1 MSLSESSDP
10 FDSQFVV
17 SNDDDT
23 SATLSITG
31 EVDVANSP
39 ELREALYSLIDR
51 GVTNVIVDASGMD
64 FIDSSG
70 LGVLVGALKHIRDCS
85 GDLVVRSL
93 QPATRRVFEVTGL
106 MKVFTIPD

>member
-10 FDSQFVV
+10 GAELLV
-17 SNDDDT
+17 SAIDDT
-23 SATLSITG
+23 SAILSITG

-39 ELREALYSLIDR
+39 ELREALYSLIDQ
-51 GVTNVIVDASGMD
+51 GITNVIVDASGMD

-70 LGVLVGALKHIRDCS
+70 LGVLVSALKHIRERS
-85 GDLVVRSL
+85 GDLIVRSL
-93 QPATRRVFEVTGL
+93 QPATTRVFEVTGL

>member
-10 FDSQFVV
+10 FGTQFVV
-17 SNDDDT
+17 SARDDT
-23 SATLSITG
+23 SAILAITG

-39 ELREALYSLIDR
+39 ELREALYSLIDQ
-51 GVTNVIVDASGMD
+51 GITNVIIDASSMD

-70 LGVLVGALKHIRDCS
+70 LGVLVGALKHIRDRS
-85 GDLVVRSL
+85 GDLIVRSL

-106 MKVFTIPD
+106 MKVLTIPD